1 MNTYI
6 QDKLDTFEQFL
17 MEKCPS
23 HTNNSPEGFEKWLE
37 NLDIDELMDY
47 AMDFRNKFLT
57 DYHNHIVEKL
67 LKHFDKLE
75 HNDTND
81 SMENWRNYKFIRNNI
96 VDCLQD
102 TNPKE

>member
-47 AMDFRNKFLT
+47 AMDYRNQSLT
-57 DYHNHIVEKL
+57 DYHNHIVEEVKEFRHRVRNL
-67 LKHFDKLE
+67 PVSSDFDIE
-75 HNDTND
+75 FDD
-81 SMENWRNYKFIRNNI
+81 FISL
-96 VDCLQD
+96 LQD
-102 TNPKE
+102 TKE

>member
-17 MEKCPS
+17 MDKCPS

-47 AMDFRNKFLT
+47 AMNYRNQSLT
-57 DYHNHIVEKL
+57 DYHNHIVEEIEEYANSQTDKTVAMGIIGTVSL
-67 LKHFDKLE
+67 LKD
-75 HNDTND
+75 
-81 SMENWRNYKFIRNNI
+81 
-96 VDCLQD
+96 
-102 TNPKE
+102 